1 VDRRKPFMPVINLD
15 LQDATE
21 LAEMLEFINAWL
33 TSDRD
38 RLNASLHRFVADPHP
53 SSYDIHHLHH
63 DLRRFAFLLGGDEDD
78 FLNPP
83 PA

>member
-1 VDRRKPFMPVINLD
+1 MPVINLD

-21 LAEMLEFINAWL
+21 LAEMLEFISAWL
-33 TSDRD
+33 TSDQD

-53 SSYDIHHLHH
+53 SNYDIHH
-63 DLRRFAFLLGGDEDD
+63 LRRFAFLLGGDEDD